1 MTIEIIDEYVGRV
14 RYTVNELAA
23 IAPRKFPV
31 QERVS
36 GVTGNA
42 FDWPAWYE
50 AWIRTQQAEPG
61 RTPTRLEIEGADE
74 FQAGI
79 PWSELEQALVLYE
92 QEDGSPLA
100 KGYPIRLYVPG
111 GSSECLN
118 VKSVVRIRILYAEE
132 AAEKAATYGFKNT
145 ITPEQLLKP
154 RS

>member
-1 MTIEIIDEYVGRV
+1 MTIEIVDEHVGRV
-14 RYTVNELAA
+14 RYTVSELAA
-23 IAPRKFPV
+23 IAPRRFPV

-50 AWIRTQQAEPG
+50 AWLQAQQAEPG
-61 RTPTRLEIEGADE
+61 RPPTRLEVEGADE

-79 PWSELEQALVLYE
+79 PWGELKEALVLFE
-92 QEDGSPLA
+92 QEDGSPLT

-118 VKSVVRIRILYAEE
+118 VKSVVRMRILYDEE
-132 AAEKAATYGFKNT
+132 AAVKSSTYGFKNT
-145 ITPEQLLKP
+145 ISPEQLLKP